1 MLTWPWKKKQLK
13 VFANYP
19 DLSISKFHF
28 STSWFL
34 VDESISLGS
43 AVSLQ
48 SFTVACFALWIITQD
63 NEAGILTFTLKVI
76 LFSQSFV
83 QILLCQRD
91 VAVMFFLWQL
101 TITEFLKKCF
111 PYVTART
118 VHTISKSPLQRS
130 FPRCSALSLTRG
142 LSTLK
147 QQSRG
152 SAAPQFKAVVVRW
165 SLNDWVLLS
174 SACAPPGHL
183 ARTHLLSR
191 SHIDDHSQQTSCPMQ
206 WLKIVMESVHIK
218 KGSSDSRTLVEENET
233 TVDECLQK

>member
-1 MLTWPWKKKQLK
+1 MTLEEKAVESICQLSWSINIKVPFFNILVSGRREHQFRIRCVSAEFHGCLLRPLNHHSGQWGRHRHFYLK
-13 VFANYP
+13 V
-19 DLSISKFHF
+19 
-28 STSWFL
+28 
-34 VDESISLGS
+34 
-43 AVSLQ
+43 
-48 SFTVACFALWIITQD
+48 
-63 NEAGILTFTLKVI
+63 
-76 LFSQSFV
+76 SFV
-83 QILLCQRD
+83 FTIICADLALSKGCGCD
-91 VAVMFFLWQL
+91 VFLWQL
-101 TITEFLKKCF
+101 TITEFLKNCC

-165 SLNDWVLLS
+165 SLNDWGLLS
-174 SACAPPGHL
+174 SACAQPGHL